1 MQDAL
6 GCPQSLLVFGATSEI
21 ALATVRRL
29 SSRLH
34 TAVLAARNPDQ
45 LRGLVEELRAQG
57 VARVEPVAF
66 DATDTGGHDE
76 LVNDIF
82 DRFGDIDVALLAFG
96 VLGQQ
101 DELERHGE
109 MAVALNVVNYVGA
122 VSVTVPLAQ
131 RMREQGHGTVVVLS
145 SVAGERARRS
155 NFVYGASKAGLDAF
169 AQGLGDSLA
178 GTGVRVMIVRP
189 GFVHTTMTA
198 GLEPAP
204 LATTPDEVADAI
216 ARGLA
221 RRAEIV
227 WVPGVLRFAMSALRH
242 LPRPIFRKLPL

>member
-1 MQDAL
+1 MR
-6 GCPQSLLVFGATSEI
+6 PT
-21 ALATVRRL
+21 
-29 SSRLH
+29 
-34 TAVLAARNPDQ
+34 
-45 LRGLVEELRAQG
+45 
-57 VARVEPVAF
+57 
-66 DATDTGGHDE
+66 
-76 LVNDIF
+76 
-82 DRFGDIDVALLAFG
+82 LLAFG

-204 LATTPDEVADAI
+204 FATTPDEVADAI

>member
-76 LVNDIF
+76 LVND
-82 DRFGDIDVALLAFG
+82 VL
-96 VLGQQ
+96 LGQQ

-204 LATTPDEVADAI
+204 FATTPDEVADAI